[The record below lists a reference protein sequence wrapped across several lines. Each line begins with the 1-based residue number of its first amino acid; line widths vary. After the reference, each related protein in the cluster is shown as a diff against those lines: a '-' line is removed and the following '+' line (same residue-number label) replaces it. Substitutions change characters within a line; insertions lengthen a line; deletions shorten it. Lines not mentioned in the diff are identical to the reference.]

1 MENRAATMEVWI
13 RLLHGPCPSCTAGK
27 RRNERSR
34 WMCKTVK
41 QSLFLCQML
50 IRLWTTAKKHCYKVS
65 ESYWRTFARTQNQ
78 AGDQL
83 SYSNT
88 GLHANTRRFYYEYF
102 TKRKRHIADEEK
114 IKLLPKSRNSG
125 RSNDMTNGEV
135 QIFQPLPDCPN
146 KIHTIEMLLIGKIQC
161 EDRAPSTSFGV
172 PEISR

>member
-1 MENRAATMEVWI
+1 MSNADQAVNHCKKALIQGLRV
-13 RLLHGPCPSCTAGK
+13 LLK
-27 RRNERSR
+27 RDI
-34 WMCKTVK
+34 
-41 QSLFLCQML
+41 CQD
-50 IRLWTTAKKHCYKVS
+50 S
-65 ESYWRTFARTQNQ
+65 NQ

-125 RSNDMTNGEV
+125 RDMTNGEV

-146 KIHTIEMLLIGKIQC
+146 KIHRIEMLLIGKIQC